1 MSKRHNDHWSRR
13 RFLSAAAVAGTG
25 ALFGLQS
32 DALAAEPPPETTK
45 LALARSP
52 TACWAPL
59 YLAEELLRSEGFTDV
74 QYVRGGGQT
83 DPGTGKLLASG
94 KADIGMGFVG
104 PRVLDLD
111 AGEPIVI
118 LAGVHVGC
126 FELFGA
132 DRVRSIRD
140 LKGKRVAVDRIGSPS
155 YTLVSIILAN
165 LGLDPRKDINWA
177 TGADADSVRLLAEK
191 KIDALLLGSGTRPFP
206 QELRAKK
213 IGHVI
218 LNSMMDRPW
227 SQYFCC
233 LLTANREFVRK
244 HPVATKRALRAILK
258 RADIIA
264 REPERSA
271 RLLVERGFARSDDY
285 QYVHQMVKEMNYG
298 QWREYEP
305 EDTLR
310 FYALRLNEIGMIKS
324 SPQKIIAQGTDWR
337 FLKELKKEL
346 KA

>member
-1 MSKRHNDHWSRR
+1 LSNRRSDYLSRR
-13 RFLSAAAVAGTG
+13 EFLTNLGLAGTA
-25 ALFGLQS
+25 ALFGVQHNS
-32 DALAAEPPPETTK
+32 FAAEPPPETTK
-45 LALARSP
+45 LRLARSP

-74 QYVRGGGQT
+74 QYVRGGGR
-83 DPGTGKLLASG
+83 TGPETGQLLASSQ
-94 KADIGMGFVG
+94 ADIGMGFVG
-104 PRVLDLD
+104 PRILSLD

-126 FELFGA
+126 FELFGT
-132 DRVRSIRD
+132 DGVRTIRD
-140 LKGKRVAVDRIGSPS
+140 LKGKRVAVDRVGSPS
-155 YTLVSIILAN
+155 YMLVSIILAN
-165 LGLDPRKDINWA
+165 VGLDPRKDINWV
-177 TGADADSVRLLAEK
+177 TGTEADSVRLLAEK
-191 KIDALLLGSGTRPFP
+191 KIDALLLSSGTHPYP

-244 HPVATKRALRAILK
+244 YPVATKRALRAILK

-264 REPERSA
+264 GEPERTA
-271 RLLVERGFARSDDY
+271 RSLIERGYARNDDY
-285 QYVHQMVKEMNYG
+285 KYVHQMLKEIPYG

-305 EDTLR
+305 EDTVR
-310 FYALRLNEIGMIKS
+310 FYALRLNEIGMIKF

-337 FLKELKKEL
+337 FLKELKKEM

>member
-1 MSKRHNDHWSRR
+1 MSKRHNDQWNRR
-13 RFLSAAAVAGTG
+13 EFLTTAALAGAG
-25 ALFGLQS
+25 VVLGLRS
-32 DALAAEPPPETTK
+32 EAIAAEPPPETTK

-337 FLKELKKEL
+337 FLRELKKEM

>member
-1 MSKRHNDHWSRR
+1 MNRRHHDRWSRR
-13 RFLSAAAVAGTG
+13 EFLSTAALAGTG
-25 ALFGLQS
+25 SLLGLQS
-32 DALAAEPPPETTK
+32 NSLAAEPPPETTK
-45 LALARSP
+45 LTLVRSP
-52 TACWAPL
+52 AACWAPL
-59 YLAEELLRSEGFTDV
+59 YLAEELLRGEGFTDV

-83 DPGTGKLLASG
+83 NPETGKLLASG
-94 KADIGMGFVG
+94 QADIGMGFVG
-104 PRVLDLD
+104 PRVLEID

-165 LGLDPRKDINWA
+165 LGLDPRKDINWV
-177 TGADADSVRLLAEK
+177 TRTEVDSVRLLAEK
-191 KIDALLLGSGTRPFP
+191 KIDALLLSSTTRPYA

-233 LLTANREFVRK
+233 LLAANREFVRK
-244 HPVATKRALRAILK
+244 YPVATKRALRAILK
-258 RADIIA
+258 RADVIA
-264 REPERSA
+264 REPERTA
-271 RLLVERGFARSDDY
+271 RTLVEKGYARNDDY
-285 QYVHQMVKEMNYG
+285 EYVHQMLKEIPYG
-298 QWREYEP
+298 QWRDYEP

-324 SPQKIIAQGTDWR
+324 TPQKIIAQGTDWR
-337 FLKELKKEL
+337 FLRELKKEL

>member
-1 MSKRHNDHWSRR
+1 MSSRRDHDWSRR
-13 RFLSAAAVAGTG
+13 EFLKGVSLAGTA
-25 ALFGLQS
+25 ALLGLDG

-45 LALARSP
+45 LRLARAS

-74 QYVRGGGQT
+74 QYVRSSQP
-83 DPGTGKLLASG
+83 DPGAAKMLVSG
-94 KADIGMGFVG
+94 QVDIAMGFAG
-104 PRVLDLD
+104 PRILNLD

-126 FELFGA
+126 FEFFAA

-165 LGLDPRKDINWA
+165 LGLDPRKDINWV
-177 TGADADSVRLLAEK
+177 TGTQADSVRLLAEK
-191 KIDALLLGSGTRPFP
+191 KIDALLLSSGTRPYP

-258 RADIIA
+258 RTDMIA
-264 REPERSA
+264 REPERTA
-271 RLLVERGFARSDDY
+271 RLLVEKGYAKNDDY
-285 QYVHQMVKEMNYG
+285 KYVHEMMKEMNYG

-305 EDTLR
+305 EDTVR

-324 SPQKIIAQGTDWR
+324 SPQKLIAQGTDWR